1 MEGGAAAQEPPN
13 GTEEVRNL
21 PLAGALRLRAT
32 EQSFGP
38 VSTGYVVRTQGP
50 RGGAERRGS
59 AVRPEQ
65 PAARHYRARSSAG
78 GEARDEASATGAD
91 ERASTNGRQLH
102 GRDAP
107 QTEPPEPAQKR
118 RLLPHGEEAQ
128 VLGGLDLRRA
138 CACCCD
144 RCKASLSCR
153 YQRASLVAHST
164 PQRSYSCLLSV
175 RRYQHAL
182 LEAQALAVELLG
194 QKWRGATRRTP
205 DDDEPEPESEPE
217 PAP

>member
-1 MEGGAAAQEPPN
+1 M
-13 GTEEVRNL
+13 
-21 PLAGALRLRAT
+21 AGALRLRAT

-91 ERASTNGRQLH
+91 ERASPNGRQH

-144 RCKASLSCR
+144 RCQASLSCR

-164 PQRSYSCLLSV
+164 PQRGLTAASCPCAGTSTRCWRRRGWRSSCWDKSGEAPREELQTMTSRSRSRSRSRSLRPSAGHELSGV
-175 RRYQHAL
+175 S
-182 LEAQALAVELLG
+182 G
-194 QKWRGATRRTP
+194 TP
-205 DDDEPEPESEPE
+205 PVSEG
-217 PAP
+217 